1 MNVEWYEFFLY
12 YSFVIINYCC
22 EKKNSWGINLYGG
35 NLVFY
40 RLGFDF
46 YVGNEKVFFLIFSGV
61 GL

>member
-12 YSFVIINYCC
+12 YSFVIINYFC
-22 EKKNSWGINLYGG
+22 EKKNSLGINLYNGS
-35 NLVFY
+35 LVFN

-61 GL
+61 CL